1 MGSSLKFERANIEL
15 RRSRVLDLLAQ
26 GLPQSHIAE
35 QLNVSP
41 ATISL
46 DIQYLECSAK
56 QNIEKQ
62 LHEVLPM
69 QYSKTMAGLNQVLRK
84 TWEIVNKEHVDDKTK
99 LQSLALVNEC
109 YRLIMELSSD
119 GNVIKEAM
127 AFVRRHT
134 PTKQE
139 EDRVIEEIL
148 RGSPE
153 PQQQAAEEDA
163 NEELQNQADTSD
175 SSTDIRLNEEEEDV
189 SEEQEEQEEVS

>member
-119 GNVIKEAM
+119 GNVIKEAI
-127 AFVRRHT
+127 AFVARNK
-134 PTKQE
+134 PSKQE
-139 EDRVIEEIL
+139 EDKVIESIQNQGEPL
-148 RGSPE
+148 QKNGSE
-153 PQQQAAEEDA
+153 EEGFSTDSALNEEDA
-163 NEELQNQADTSD
+163 NEEP
-175 SSTDIRLNEEEEDV
+175 EEEE
-189 SEEQEEQEEVS
+189 EEEVS